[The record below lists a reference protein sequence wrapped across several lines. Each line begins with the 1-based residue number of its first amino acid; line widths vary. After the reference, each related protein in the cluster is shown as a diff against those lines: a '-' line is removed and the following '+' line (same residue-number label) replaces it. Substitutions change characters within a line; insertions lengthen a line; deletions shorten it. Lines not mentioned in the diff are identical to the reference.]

1 MFRLIFSSAQ
11 TIETYLRPPPEKLR
25 DDPPLCDDPPEND
38 LELPL
43 ENEDL
48 DELPENDDPLSYDR
62 VEVGLSYVVLSE
74 ELDERELLE
83 YPLS

>member
-1 MFRLIFSSAQ
+1 MRNPN
-11 TIETYLRPPPEKLR
+11 YHLRPPPEKLR

-48 DELPENDDPLSYDR
+48 DELPEKDDPLSYDL
-62 VEVGLSYVVLSE
+62 VEVGLS
-74 ELDERELLE
+74 
-83 YPLS
+83 